1 MAGSKENLKI
11 SDKDNKETAKYSET
25 GQNYSEHAHSE
36 WDILKSLIGDKD
48 FNRKPLI
55 IDCNFLSQELIS
67 VLDQDD
73 PHKLNVKYPETD
85 QNCSEHAHT
94 EWDILKSLI
103 SDKNSLVTI
112 STNKE
117 QDID

>member
-25 GQNYSEHAHSE
+25 GQNYSEHAH
-36 WDILKSLIGDKD
+36 
-48 FNRKPLI
+48 
-55 IDCNFLSQELIS
+55 
-67 VLDQDD
+67 
-73 PHKLNVKYPETD
+73 
-85 QNCSEHAHT
+85 T

-112 STNKE
+112 STNNEK
-117 QDID
+117 DID